1 MPITN
6 ADKRE
11 LEQTYS
17 DYSDKYTGR
26 KEDYFACLYLKKKF
40 KTTVEDIARQC
51 AFGNNDYGVDAYYI
65 DRDSRN
71 LYLYQFKWSVNQNLF
86 RESLERLAKEG
97 MERIFGNALQDP
109 EQNELLRNLKA
120 DLYEYRSLIQRVF
133 VHYVFKGDSEAA
145 EKSDG
150 LQYRKE
156 NVLNKRYLLQQYFN
170 NPDIDLQVEFF
181 SDARVPPAQSSL
193 ETYALAFS
201 APVSVQTADGQKKMH
216 VAFVP
221 LMDLYRIYKG
231 LGQRFLDRNIRS
243 GLKDESPPKAK
254 IRDALAEIV
263 IRQKMSPDL
272 FAFNHNGV
280 TIAAEQLTIENGRS
294 LVEVPRLL
302 NGAQTITSIARF
314 LKDNESNP
322 ALTAN
327 AADLEAIKVLTRI
340 VVDDP
345 FSDFIK
351 KVTVCNNRQIPVEPW
366 NLRAND
372 RIQCDLHD
380 KFKDEVHVYY
390 SRQENAFANIPN
402 DERELMGIPDVRD
415 IRIRPLAQTFLAI
428 QGEIA
433 KMSQLPEVFE
443 NEKLY
448 EACFREAYLRSDARK
463 IILAYKIHLLLNGV
477 MQRLDERA
485 GEQIGLVLYR
495 ARNVV
500 WALLIQGILNDEK
513 LHEMLEN
520 YGNGLGKEAD
530 FREYLKTLASSRLLP
545 VFRTVLQDDMYKER
559 MHKERYDFV
568 RTIDFFKRCM
578 DVAGDKFKWSKKSV

>member
-1 MPITN
+1 MIVGSGAREGPVGRRQILTLGGSGLAAARRILRGNACQTTFLPAVKSYNRKQFWIVGEAMPITN

-201 APVSVQTADGQKKMH
+201 APVSVQTADGQKKM
-216 VAFVP
+216 
-221 LMDLYRIYKG
+221 
-231 LGQRFLDRNIRS
+231 
-243 GLKDESPPKAK
+243 
-254 IRDALAEIV
+254 
-263 IRQKMSPDL
+263 
-272 FAFNHNGV
+272 
-280 TIAAEQLTIENGRS
+280 
-294 LVEVPRLL
+294 
-302 NGAQTITSIARF
+302 
-314 LKDNESNP
+314 
-322 ALTAN
+322 
-327 AADLEAIKVLTRI
+327 
-340 VVDDP
+340 
-345 FSDFIK
+345 
-351 KVTVCNNRQIPVEPW
+351 
-366 NLRAND
+366 
-372 RIQCDLHD
+372 
-380 KFKDEVHVYY
+380 
-390 SRQENAFANIPN
+390 
-402 DERELMGIPDVRD
+402 
-415 IRIRPLAQTFLAI
+415 
-428 QGEIA
+428 
-433 KMSQLPEVFE
+433 
-443 NEKLY
+443 
-448 EACFREAYLRSDARK
+448 
-463 IILAYKIHLLLNGV
+463 
-477 MQRLDERA
+477 
-485 GEQIGLVLYR
+485 
-495 ARNVV
+495 
-500 WALLIQGILNDEK
+500 
-513 LHEMLEN
+513 
-520 YGNGLGKEAD
+520 
-530 FREYLKTLASSRLLP
+530 
-545 VFRTVLQDDMYKER
+545 
-559 MHKERYDFV
+559 
-568 RTIDFFKRCM
+568 
-578 DVAGDKFKWSKKSV
+578 